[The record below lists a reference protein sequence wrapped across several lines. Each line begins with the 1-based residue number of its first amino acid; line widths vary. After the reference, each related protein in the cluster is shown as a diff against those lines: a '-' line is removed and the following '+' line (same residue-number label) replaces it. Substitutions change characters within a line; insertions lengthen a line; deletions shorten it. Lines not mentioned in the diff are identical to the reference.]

1 MSMKNETGKSRVFDI
16 KTSMHAGYIYDI
28 PVIRKTLKSYTTML
42 TNSMVL
48 NISNEKI

>member
-1 MSMKNETGKSRVFDI
+1 MSMKNETGKSRVYDI

-28 PVIRKTLKSYTTML
+28 PVIRKTLKSYTTL
-42 TNSMVL
+42 LANSMVL